1 MKTLSLFSGCGG
13 LDIGFEAAGFKTSLA
28 VDTLEP
34 AASTFRLNRPRIPVY
49 GPPHESGDI
58 RELTPK
64 ALKILVNVEPE
75 ELDMMIGGPPCQPFS
90 VAAAQRFLSDDP
102 RFKRVGFD
110 SAEKGQLIFDYVRLI
125 KQMRPKAF
133 LIENVPG
140 ILTLDG
146 GSGIE
151 QVYLELEQVGYT
163 ISSPF
168 VLNAMDFGVPQSR
181 IRAFVIG
188 SLNGKCVQPPDSTH
202 GPVENF
208 YKKRHVTV
216 AQALYGLQDSVPNS
230 VVRDHRPESI
240 ERYQRLLPGEREQL
254 GRVDRLDPTRPSK
267 TVIAGGSKGGGRSH
281 LHPFEARTI
290 SVRECARLQTFPDD
304 FEFFG
309 SIGRQFTLVGNA
321 VPPLLG
327 EILAR
332 QIRRDI
338 FGNPCRGALKLA
350 VPEVDQEIA
359 EQWLLEASRSRAP
372 QLLYTNLRKSK

>member
-13 LDIGFEAAGFKTSLA
+13 LDIGFAAAGFKTSLA

-34 AASTFRLNRPRIPVY
+34 ATSTFRLNKPRVRVF
-49 GPPHESGDI
+49 GPPDESGDI
-58 RELTPK
+58 RDLTPK
-64 ALKILVNVEPE
+64 SLKAIADIEPE
-75 ELDMMIGGPPCQPFS
+75 DLDMMIGGPPCQPFS

-110 SAEKGQLIFDYVRLI
+110 SADKGQLIFDYVRLI

-151 QVYLELEQVGYT
+151 QVYIELQKVGYT
-163 ISSPF
+163 ISDPF
-168 VLNAMDFGVPQSR
+168 VLNAMNFGVPQSR

-188 SLNGKCVQPPDSTH
+188 SLNGKRVHPPTPTH
-202 GPVENF
+202 GPEENLLQRRF
-208 YKKRHVTV
+208 VSV
-216 AQALYGLQDSVPNS
+216 AQALYGLSNSLPNS
-230 VVRDHRPESI
+230 EIRDHRPESV
-240 ERYQRLLPGEREQL
+240 ERYRRLLPGQREQL
-254 GRVDRLDPTRPSK
+254 GRVDRLDPSRPSK
-267 TVIAGGSKGGGRSH
+267 TIIAGGSKGGGRSH

-332 QIRRDI
+332 VIRRDI
-338 FGNPCRGALKLA
+338 FGTASRGPLKLS
-350 VPEVDQEIA
+350 VPEVSQEKA
-359 EQWLLEASRSRAP
+359 EEWLLNTSRTRASR
-372 QLLYTNLRKSK
+372 LLYDNLKS

>member
-34 AASTFRLNRPRIPVY
+34 ATSTFRQNMPSVRVF
-49 GPPHESGDI
+49 GPPIESGDI
-58 RELTPK
+58 RDLTPK
-64 ALKILVNVEPE
+64 KLHSLVNIEPE

-102 RFKRVGFD
+102 RFKRSGFD
-110 SAEKGQLIFDYVRLI
+110 SADKGQMIFNYVKLI
-125 KQMRPKAF
+125 KSMRPKAF

-151 QVYLELEQVGYT
+151 QVYLELSKVGYT
-163 ISSPF
+163 ISDPF

-181 IRAFVIG
+181 VRAFVIG
-188 SLNGKCVQPPDSTH
+188 SLNGKRVTPPSRTH
-202 GPVENF
+202 GPTENLLQQ
-208 YKKRHVTV
+208 RHVSV
-216 AQALYGLQDSVPNS
+216 AQALYGLSDDMPNS
-230 VVRDHRPESI
+230 ELRSHKPESI
-240 ERYQRLLPGEREQL
+240 KRYKEILPGQREHL
-254 GRVDRLDPTRPSK
+254 GRIDRLDPSRPSK
-267 TVIAGGSKGGGRSH
+267 TIIAGGSKGGGRSH
-281 LHPFEARTI
+281 LHPFEARTM

-304 FEFFG
+304 FEFYG
-309 SIGRQFTLVGNA
+309 STGRQFTLVGNA

-332 QIRRDI
+332 QIRREI
-338 FGNPCRGALKLA
+338 FGKTSTGELKLA
-350 VPEVDQEIA
+350 VPHVEQKKA
-359 EQWLLEASRSRAP
+359 EKWLRATSQKRAP
-372 QLLYTNLRKSK
+372 HLLYNDLN